1 MRRWTLT
8 AVVALA
14 LVVGACGGGGSKKA
28 STTGSTEAGKTA
40 TSQASSSGSSEFCT
54 KAVDYQKRFADTFQ
68 KDLAAAAANP
78 AAIKD
83 ALKRD
88 YAALKQVE
96 SDLVSR
102 VPSAIKAD
110 VDTVFGVINSFYDAL
125 SKVDFDFTK
134 VVQSNPQL
142 LSSLQDPK
150 FAAAAQRLSTYFA
163 DTCHITS
170 TTSK

>member
-1 MRRWTLT
+1 M
-8 AVVALA
+8 A

-40 TSQASSSGSSEFCT
+40 TSQASSSGANSDFCT
-54 KAVDYQKRFADTFQ
+54 RALDYQKRFADTFQ
-68 KDLAAAAANP
+68 KDLAAAATNP

-96 SDLVSR
+96 SDLASR

-110 VDTVFGVINSFYDAL
+110 VDTVFGVINSLYDSLA
-125 SKVDFDFTK
+125 KVDFDFTK
-134 VVQSNPQL
+134 VVQANPQL

-150 FAAAAQRLSTYFA
+150 FAAAAQRLGAYFT
-163 DTCHITS
+163 DTCHITT